1 MSGQVPAFPDP
12 PADTGVFQPFWD
24 AAAKDRL
31 MLPICQSCGRAVW
44 YPAPRCPA
52 CGSERVE
59 WNALTGS
66 GTLFTYTV
74 VHRSFFS
81 DVGISRP
88 FVVGLVELE
97 GAPGARLVAYIDADP
112 ELITVGIPLRV
123 RFQDIGGV
131 RRPVFEPAKVA
142 SSTS

>member
-1 MSGQVPAFPDP
+1 MREQIPAFPDP
-12 PADTGVFQPFWD
+12 PADAGVFQPFWD

-31 MLPICQSCGRAVW
+31 TLPVCQSCGRAVW

-52 CGSERVE
+52 CASDRVE
-59 WNALTGS
+59 WKTLAGT
-66 GTLFTYTV
+66 GTLFTYTI

-81 DVGISRP
+81 DVRITNP

-97 GAPGARLVAYIDADP
+97 GAPGARLVAYVDADP
-112 ELITVGIPLRV
+112 DLVKVGIPLRV

-131 RRPVFEPAKVA
+131 RRPVFEPVKVA
-142 SSTS
+142 ASTS